1 MNEATCRRCESP
13 LEAGDLRCAVCGNV
27 PERLVTQV
35 VSEGMEQTVLRCGQ
49 CGAATRYDARSES
62 VRCPFCSGE
71 LKLEELT
78 DPVEQTEAYLPFTVD
93 REGARAALRSWLG
106 NLGFFRPS
114 DLKSAARIEDLRP
127 LWWAGWVFD
136 AQALVSWTADSN
148 AGAGSSAWAPH
159 SGQTDMVFDDVLISA
174 SRGLTDK
181 EAYTLSPSYSLTTA
195 LPELEAPSDDATLEA
210 FDVQRSQARARITDG
225 IRRAAASR
233 LQENHIPGSRFR
245 NIHVRALLT
254 GLDTRRMAFPA
265 WVMAYRYEHKL
276 FRVVISGQDARVM
289 MGKAPI
295 SWAKILM
302 VVAGVIIAGLALG
315 LLAVLFS

>member
-1 MNEATCRRCESP
+1 
-13 LEAGDLRCAVCGNV
+13 VCGDV
-27 PERLVTQV
+27 PEQLAPQV
-35 VSEGMEQTVLRCGQ
+35 AGKGLEQTVLRCGQ

-62 VRCPFCSGE
+62 LRCSFCSGE
-71 LKLEELT
+71 LKPEELT

-93 REGARAALRSWLG
+93 REGARVALKSWLG

-136 AQALVSWTADSN
+136 AHARVSWTADSN
-148 AGAGSSAWAPH
+148 AGAGRSDWAPH

-174 SRGLTDK
+174 SRGLNDK
-181 EAYTLSPSYSLTTA
+181 EAYTLSASYSLTTA
-195 LPELEAPSDDATLEA
+195 LPEIEAPADDATLEA
-210 FDVQRSQARARITDG
+210 FDVQRSQARARVTHG
-225 IRRAAASR
+225 IRRAAAGR
-233 LQENHIPGSRFR
+233 LQESHIPGSRFR

-254 GLDTRRMAFPA
+254 GLDTRRMSFPA

-276 FRVVISGQDARVM
+276 FRVVISGQDAGVL

-295 SWAKILM
+295 SWAKILGIVAAFVFG
-302 VVAGVIIAGLALG
+302 VVM
-315 LLAVLFS
+315 LAVLAALFS

>member
-1 MNEATCRRCESP
+1 MSEVTCSRCESP
-13 LEAGDLRCAVCGNV
+13 LEVGDLRCAVCGDV
-27 PERLVTQV
+27 PEQLAPQV
-35 VSEGMEQTVLRCGQ
+35 AGKGLEQTVLRCGQ

-62 VRCPFCSGE
+62 LRCSFCSGE
-71 LKLEELT
+71 LKPEELT

-93 REGARAALRSWLG
+93 REGARVALKSWLG

-136 AQALVSWTADSN
+136 AHARVSWTADSN
-148 AGAGSSAWAPH
+148 AGAGRSAWAPH

-174 SRGLTDK
+174 SRGLNDK

-195 LPELEAPSDDATLEA
+195 LPEIEAPADDATLEA
-210 FDVQRSQARARITDG
+210 FDVQRSQARARVTHG
-225 IRRAAASR
+225 IRRAAAGR
-233 LQENHIPGSRFR
+233 LQESHIPGSRFR

-254 GLDTRRMAFPA
+254 GLDTRRMSFPA

-276 FRVVISGQDARVM
+276 FRVVISGQDAGVL

-295 SWAKILM
+295 SWAKILVIVAAFVFG
-302 VVAGVIIAGLALG
+302 VVM
-315 LLAVLFS
+315 LAVFAALFS

>member
-1 MNEATCRRCESP
+1 MSEVTCSRCESP
-13 LEAGDLRCAVCGNV
+13 LEVGDLRCAVCGDV
-27 PERLVTQV
+27 PEQLAPQV
-35 VSEGMEQTVLRCGQ
+35 AGKGLEQTVLRCGQ

-62 VRCPFCSGE
+62 LRCSFCSGE
-71 LKLEELT
+71 LKPEELT

-93 REGARAALRSWLG
+93 REGARVALKSWLG

-136 AQALVSWTADSN
+136 AHARVSWTADSN
-148 AGAGSSAWAPH
+148 AGTGRSDWAPH

-174 SRGLTDK
+174 SRGLNDK

-195 LPELEAPSDDATLEA
+195 LPEIEAPADDATLEA
-210 FDVQRSQARARITDG
+210 FDVQRSQARARVTHG
-225 IRRAAASR
+225 IRRAAAGR
-233 LQENHIPGSRFR
+233 LQESHIPGSRFR

-254 GLDTRRMAFPA
+254 GLDTRRMSFPA

-276 FRVVISGQDARVM
+276 FRVVISGQDAGVL

-302 VVAGVIIAGLALG
+302 IVAALVFGVVM
-315 LLAVLFS
+315 LAVLAALFS

>member
-1 MNEATCRRCESP
+1 MSGVDCSRCDSP
-13 LEAGDLRCAVCGNV
+13 LEAGDLRCAVCGDV
-27 PERLVTQV
+27 PEQLVPQV
-35 VSEGMEQTVLRCGQ
+35 TSEGLEQTVLRCGQ

-62 VRCPFCSGE
+62 VRCSFCSGE
-71 LKLEELT
+71 LKPEELT

-93 REGARAALRSWLG
+93 RDGARAALRSWLG

-136 AQALVSWTADSN
+136 AHARVSWTADSN
-148 AGAGSSAWAPH
+148 AGAGRSNWAPH
-159 SGQTDMVFDDVLISA
+159 SGQTDLVFDDVLISA
-174 SRGLTDK
+174 SRGLSDK
-181 EAYTLSPSYSLTTA
+181 EAYTLSSSYSLTTA
-195 LPELEAPSDDATLEA
+195 TPELEAPPDDATLEA

-233 LQENHIPGSRFR
+233 LQEGHIPGSRFR

-276 FRVVISGQDARVM
+276 FRVVISGQDAQVL

-295 SWAKILM
+295 SWAKIM
-302 VVAGVIIAGLALG
+302 MIVAGVIVVGLVLG
-315 LLAVLFS
+315 LVAVLFS